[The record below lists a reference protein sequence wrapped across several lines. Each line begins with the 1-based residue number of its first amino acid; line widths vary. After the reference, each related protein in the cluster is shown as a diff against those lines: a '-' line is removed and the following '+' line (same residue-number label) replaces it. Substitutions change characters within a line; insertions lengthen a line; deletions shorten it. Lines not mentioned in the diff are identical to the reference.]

1 VPLDSPSRAW
11 PWWPL
16 LPIYPYGRRRT
27 LLRTLVPGEVWSLEQ
42 LQGVFSVAVP
52 IRMTVLRLPQGLL
65 LYAPVAPTGECLAL
79 LRGLEA
85 DHGPVCTI
93 VHSTSSGLEH
103 KLPVPA
109 MARAFPAAQ
118 VWVTPGQWSFPVP
131 LPMAWQGFP
140 SRRTRVLFDEGLPH
154 DDVLSWQALG
164 PVPLGPGP
172 FFEATVL
179 HRPSGTLV
187 LTDALVAVSDRRPEL
202 LDLEPR
208 PLLYHARDDGTEPL
222 HDDEERRRRGW
233 RRLALFASFFQP
245 ACLETVGAWYPFR
258 WQTDWEQHFE
268 RFSAGGGLQVAPI
281 LEELVF
287 PRHRDR
293 MAAWLRQVAALGV
306 QRVVP
311 AHFDAPVTA
320 SDADLARLATA
331 WEGGPPQHDAE
342 DRQLL
347 RRFNARLER
356 LGVVPLSRRR

>member
-1 VPLDSPSRAW
+1 
-11 PWWPL
+11 
-16 LPIYPYGRRRT
+16 
-27 LLRTLVPGEVWSLEQ
+27 
-42 LQGVFSVAVP
+42 
-52 IRMTVLRLPQGLL
+52 
-65 LYAPVAPTGECLAL
+65 
-79 LRGLEA
+79 
-85 DHGPVCTI
+85 
-93 VHSTSSGLEH
+93 
-103 KLPVPA
+103 
-109 MARAFPAAQ
+109 
-118 VWVTPGQWSFPVP
+118 
-131 LPMAWQGFP
+131 
-140 SRRTRVLFDEGLPH
+140 
-154 DDVLSWQALG
+154 
-164 PVPLGPGP
+164 
-172 FFEATVL
+172 
-179 HRPSGTLV
+179 
-187 LTDALVAVSDRRPEL
+187 
-202 LDLEPR
+202 
-208 PLLYHARDDGTEPL
+208 
-222 HDDEERRRRGW
+222 
-233 RRLALFASFFQP
+233 
-245 ACLETVGAWYPFR
+245 VGAWYPFR